1 MTGSPAIDAIRHNA
15 RPARRTQAP
24 GRRRHTASCDIGAVE
39 GRDTTAPDPPNITS
53 PAEGSHVAGSFT
65 ISGTAEPNSI
75 VEPFDGSKS
84 LQVDVLVPAS
94 GIWSVELWG
103 VSEGSRSYKAKATDE
118 AGNTSAQS
126 EARTMIVDTI
136 APTVKRVVPQEDA
149 TSITPGV
156 NVSAVFS
163 EAMRAT
169 SVKSAFKLYKKG
181 STNALEATV
190 TYDATVKKA
199 VLDPSDN
206 LRRGATYKAVITTGV
221 RDLAGNQLSQQKM

>member
-1 MTGSPAIDAIRHNA
+1 
-15 RPARRTQAP
+15 
-24 GRRRHTASCDIGAVE
+24 
-39 GRDTTAPDPPNITS
+39 
-53 PAEGSHVAGSFT
+53 
-65 ISGTAEPNSI
+65 
-75 VEPFDGSKS
+75 
-84 LQVDVLVPAS
+84 L
-94 GIWSVELWG
+94 G
-103 VSEGSRSYKAKATDE
+103 VSEGSHSYKTKATDP
-118 AGNTSAQS
+118 AGNTSAES

-169 SVKSAFKLYKKG
+169 SVKTAFKLYKKG

-206 LRRGATYKAVITTGV
+206 LRRGATYKAVITTGI
-221 RDLAGNQLSQQKM
+221 RDLAGNQLSQQKMWFFTIKP